1 MWPQVLDL
9 ARLRST
15 LATGAPLTRRDR
27 IVIVGRDRR
36 VGRWFWKAETARH
49 RWSIRMHAWLAPGN
63 MLRLNRQPRFTEV
76 MVARCVVLCHSRL
89 GG

>member
-1 MWPQVLDL
+1 M
-9 ARLRST
+9 
-15 LATGAPLTRRDR
+15 
-27 IVIVGRDRR
+27 IIGRDRR

-63 MLRLNRQPRFTEV
+63 MLRLNRQPRFAEV
-76 MVARCVVLCHSRL
+76 MVARCVVFCHSRL